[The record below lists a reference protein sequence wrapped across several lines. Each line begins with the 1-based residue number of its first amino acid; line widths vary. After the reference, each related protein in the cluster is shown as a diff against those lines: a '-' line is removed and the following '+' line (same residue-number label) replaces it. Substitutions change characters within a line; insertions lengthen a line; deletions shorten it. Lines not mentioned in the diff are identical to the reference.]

1 VQPILSKHRL
11 WSLIRYVLNPP
22 SDVRLLF
29 LPLNIALGLAL
40 LANVSIQT
48 TWSNAVQSFS
58 LLSAGLSPFNSSL
71 AQTYP
76 ISSNFWSYY
85 PSIFTDGTTVFSVPA
100 NSCSGANCFS
110 YFFPG
115 GANAI
120 EPNPASQT
128 AHPEASGIVVY
139 NTPGYQVEFYPL
151 SSSDSLSLT
160 DCTIYG
166 WNSGAVQIC
175 VKQSGNDLITGI
187 SPVVI

>member
-1 VQPILSKHRL
+1 M
-11 WSLIRYVLNPP
+11 
-22 SDVRLLF
+22 
-29 LPLNIALGLAL
+29 AL
-40 LANVSIQT
+40 LADVSIQT
-48 TWSNAVQSFS
+48 TWSTRYKVSPSSVQVYR
-58 LLSAGLSPFNSSL
+58 PFNSSL

-85 PSIFTDGTTVFSVPA
+85 PSIFTDGTTVFSIPA

-120 EPNPASQT
+120 EPNPAGQT

-175 VKQSGNDLITGI
+175 VKQSGNDLITGFNACPLGI
-187 SPVVI
+187 QNSASRLNNTNWQLSVPYILIKMD